1 MIFFFRCSYDRFYS
15 LGEGQHQAKSAAT
28 DSDFDAFG
36 QCEVWQTGLIRYTY
50 YIYIYV
56 WGQRG

>member
-1 MIFFFRCSYDRFYS
+1 MCSYDRFYS

-36 QCEVWQTGLIRYTY
+36 QCEVWQTRLIRYTY